1 MFAGSI
7 FITGVKMATDK
18 TCNGGFCIYKQLGT
32 SMATCGYW
40 GYCDYQ
46 CPKDSRNLGFASEV
60 NNGK

>member
-1 MFAGSI
+1 
-7 FITGVKMATDK
+7 MATDK